1 MSADLRRSQLILA
14 TAGTM
19 LALLLAALDQTVVGT
34 ALPRIVSELRGVND
48 YPWVITAYLICSTS
62 MTAVSGKL
70 GDLFGRKPM
79 LIAGMAGFMA
89 ASVLCGRSQEMF
101 ELIAF
106 RALQGFCAGFLF
118 GNVFSVVADLYSPER
133 RGKIQGL
140 FGAVFGTASI
150 LGPLIGGLLTDSVG
164 WRWVFYVN
172 IPVGLIAVAF
182 VALAMPSARSRAS
195 WRNIDFAGATALLAF
210 MAPLMAALSLT
221 RDHGWNSPQV
231 VGLLGLAA
239 AMLLAFLLVEVRAK
253 MPILPLELFRNR
265 TFSVAITIAFFTA
278 FGMFATII
286 YGPLVFQGV
295 LAVSPT
301 SSGLLTAPM
310 SIGQVAASYTTGM
323 LMQRVVRYRFL
334 GVAGIALMI
343 AGLWLMGQLT
353 VTSERWEA
361 TRDMVMIG
369 LGLGSTFPLCLLSA
383 QNVVPRRFVGV
394 ASSQVQFFRT
404 VGGTFAVAILGTI
417 LIQRLPGSIAS
428 EVERLRLPPAT
439 STLLTSQGGGNP
451 QTLFDPTNVARARA
465 ALPGDAS
472 QLFNDVLGATR
483 AGLANT
489 LRDLFLVAALIVVV
503 ALVASVLL
511 REAPVRAARP
521 VVTPARP
528 LVERVVMSVEETPMQ
543 ETVARIAST
552 QTEAAPAGQGIASRY
567 VAGLRELA
575 DAISQHFETELTARD
590 QEISRLINRAEAAE
604 QHSQELEQ
612 RVRLL
617 EDELAGQEAGLRR
630 MSEEMLALA
639 DKSERGRSVKGSVA
653 EVGVAPEPQ
662 PVVASWRD
670 QDK

>member
-1 MSADLRRSQLILA
+1 MPADLRRSQLILA

-34 ALPRIVSELRGVND
+34 ALPRIVSELKGVTD
-48 YPWVITAYLICSTS
+48 YPWVITAYLIGSTG

-79 LIAGMAGFMA
+79 LTAGMVGFMA
-89 ASVLCGRSQEMF
+89 ASVLCGRSQGMF

-118 GNVFSVVADLYSPER
+118 GNVFSVVADLYPPER

-140 FGAVFGTASI
+140 LGAVFGVASI
-150 LGPLIGGLLTDSVG
+150 LGPLIGGLLTDSLS

-172 IPVGLIAVAF
+172 IPVGLVALAF
-182 VALAMPSARSRAS
+182 VAIAMPSTRSRAS
-195 WRNIDFAGATALLAF
+195 WRNVDFAGATALLAF
-210 MAPLMAALSLT
+210 MAALMAALSLT
-221 RDHGWNSPQV
+221 RDHPWNSLQV
-231 VGLLGLAA
+231 IGLLGVAA
-239 AMLLAFLLVEVRAK
+239 AMLVVFLFVEVRART
-253 MPILPLELFRNR
+253 PILPLELFRNR
-265 TFSVAITIAFFTA
+265 TFTVAITVAFFTA

-286 YGPLVFQGV
+286 YGPLVLQGV

-310 SIGQVAASYTTGM
+310 SIAQVAASYATGM
-323 LMQRVVRYRFL
+323 LMQRVVRYRLL

-343 AGLWLMGQLT
+343 AGLWLMAQLT

-394 ASSQVQFFRT
+394 ASSQVQFFRS

-417 LIQRLPGSIAS
+417 MIQRLPGSIAF

-451 QTLFDPTNVARARA
+451 QTLFDPGNVARARA

-472 QLFNDVLGATR
+472 QLFNTVLEATR
-483 AGLANT
+483 VGLANT
-489 LRDLFLVAALIVVV
+489 LHDLFLVAALIVVV
-503 ALVASVLL
+503 ALAACVLL
-511 REAPVRAARP
+511 REAQVRAARP
-521 VVTPARP
+521 AVSPAPP
-528 LVERVVMSVEETPMQ
+528 LVERLVMSLEGTSMQ
-543 ETVARIAST
+543 ETVERIAST
-552 QTEAAPAGQGIASRY
+552 QTVAAPAGQGIASRY

-575 DAISQHFETELTARD
+575 DAISQHLETELTARD
-590 QEISRLINRAEAAE
+590 QEISRLIKRAETAE
-604 QHSQELEQ
+604 QHSQEMEQ

-617 EDELAGQEAGLRR
+617 EDELARREAGLRR
-630 MSEEMLALA
+630 MSQEMLALA
-639 DKSERGRSVKGSVA
+639 DRSERGRSGGGSVA
-653 EVGVAPEPQ
+653 EAGASSEPQ
-662 PVVASWRD
+662 PVAASWRD
-670 QDK
+670 EDK